1 MNFTTLSL
9 VGALIAQLS
18 VSAAQAASEARHLV
32 IVAGRPSHPPLM
44 HEFNAGSILLNK
56 RLQGVPGLRTTLITN
71 GWPESNDVFKDAD
84 AVFLYMDGGGGH
96 PAIRPENLAAL
107 GELMKRGVGLGCAH
121 FAVEVPADRGGKEFR
136 DWIGGHYE
144 HEFSCNPIWSPTF
157 SSLPAHPVTRGVEPF
172 SAKDEWYFN
181 MRFRPNHEGV
191 VPLLVAAPS
200 DDVRDG
206 PYVYPQGPY
215 AHIVEAKGR
224 DEIMMWAV
232 EREDGGR
239 GFGFTGGHFHK
250 NWANDSF
257 RKTVLNALLWITNV
271 DVPKEGVESAAVSEE
286 ELLEN
291 LDPKG
296 GPKPT
301 LESLRA
307 SASQPCACMMVAG
320 MSEHPTHN

>member
-271 DVPKEGVESAAVSEE
+271 DVPK
-286 ELLEN
+286 
-291 LDPKG
+291 
-296 GPKPT
+296 
-301 LESLRA
+301 
-307 SASQPCACMMVAG
+307 
-320 MSEHPTHN
+320 